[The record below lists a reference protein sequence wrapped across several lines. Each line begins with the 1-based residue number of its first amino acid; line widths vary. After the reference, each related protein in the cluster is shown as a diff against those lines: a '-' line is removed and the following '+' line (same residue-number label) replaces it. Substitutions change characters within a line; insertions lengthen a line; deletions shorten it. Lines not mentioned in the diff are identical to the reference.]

1 MLDKSRRNQI
11 KINTKGYE
19 VSGYTVHNLK
29 ILHYN

>member
-11 KINTKGYE
+11 KNNSKEYE
-19 VSGYTVHNLK
+19 VSGYTVRNFK